1 LSRKGGYSYDYEVIE
16 AIVKEVSRKVS
27 SVSLHFA
34 DYPVGLESR
43 VDKVKSLLN
52 LESDDVVHMVGI
64 HGTGGIVKTAI
75 AQAVYNSIGF
85 QFEGLC
91 FLEDVRENS
100 MKFGLEHFQ
109 EIVLSELCHMD
120 INIGCVTEGIPLIKE
135 TLHKKKVLL
144 VLDDVDKL
152 MQLQVIAGSSDWFGL
167 GSRVIIT
174 TQDKDL
180 LARHGVEFKRTYE
193 VEELSEKEALN
204 LLSLK
209 DRYGKIRDK
218 IIQSVGYKAVDLSF
232 APDQYEKIRDKNIQS
247 ILKLIFDSF
256 LFFNGCKLVEVEDIL
271 GSHYGLSVKDSIGAF
286 IAKSIIKFDSR
297 LWLPQDAVQAL
308 QEKLVSN

>member
-1 LSRKGGYSYDYEVIE
+1 LSRKGGYSYEYEVIE
-16 AIVKEVSRKVS
+16 AIVKEVGRKVS

-64 HGTGGIVKTAI
+64 HGTSGIVKTAI
-75 AQAVYNSIGF
+75 ARAVYNSIGF

-100 MKFGLEHFQ
+100 MKFGLEHLQ
-109 EIVLSELCHMD
+109 EIVLSELYHMD

-204 LLSLK
+204 LLSWK
-209 DRYGKIRDK
+209 
-218 IIQSVGYKAVDLSF
+218 
-232 APDQYEKIRDKNIQS
+232 DQYGKIRDKNIQS
-247 ILKLIFDSF
+247 VLKLIFDFF
-256 LFFNGCKLVEVEDIL
+256 LFFNGCKLVKVENIL
-271 GSHYGLSVKDSIGAF
+271 RSHYGLSVKDSIGAF

>member
-1 LSRKGGYSYDYEVIE
+1 LSRKGGYSYEYEVIE

-64 HGTGGIVKTAI
+64 HGIGGIGKTAI
-75 AQAVYNSIGF
+75 ARAVYNSIGF

-91 FLEDVRENS
+91 FLKDVRENS
-100 MKFGLEHFQ
+100 MKFGLEHLQ

-120 INIGCVTEGIPLIKE
+120 INIGCVTEGIPIIKE
-135 TLHKKKVLL
+135 RLHKKKVLL

-204 LLSLK
+204 LLSWK
-209 DRYGKIRDK
+209 
-218 IIQSVGYKAVDLSF
+218 
-232 APDQYEKIRDKNIQS
+232 DQYGKIRDKNIQS
-247 ILKLIFDSF
+247 VLKLIFDFF